1 MIADITST
9 VPGALAM
16 GIAAW
21 AMRQVHVLSQEV
33 AVLKKSDEF
42 ADKVIDEIK
51 DEIKATGDKLDAR
64 ISKLDTKVDTLTLTI
79 AQMNGSDG

>member
-1 MIADITST
+1 MITDITST

-51 DEIKATGDKLDAR
+51 TEIKATGDKLDAR

>member
-1 MIADITST
+1 MITDITST

-51 DEIKATGDKLDAR
+51 TEIKATGDRLDAR

>member
-1 MIADITST
+1 
-9 VPGALAM
+9 M

>member
-1 MIADITST
+1 MITDITST

-21 AMRQVHVLSQEV
+21 AMRQVHVLSKEV

-51 DEIKATGDKLDAR
+51 TEIKSTGDRLDAR
-64 ISKLDTKVDTLTLTI
+64 ISKLDTKVDTLTITI

>member
-1 MIADITST
+1 
-9 VPGALAM
+9 M

-21 AMRQVHVLSQEV
+21 AMKQVHVLSREV

-42 ADKVIDEIK
+42 ADKVIGEIK
-51 DEIKATGDKLDAR
+51 EEIKATGDKLDDR
-64 ISKLDTKVDTLTLTI
+64 ICKLDSKVDTLTITI

>member
-1 MIADITST
+1 MITDITST
-9 VPGALAM
+9 VPGAIAM

-51 DEIKATGDKLDAR
+51 TEIKSTGDRLDAR
-64 ISKLDTKVDTLTLTI
+64 ISKLDTKVDALTITI
-79 AQMNGSDG
+79 AQMNGSES

>member
-1 MIADITST
+1 
-9 VPGALAM
+9 M

-51 DEIKATGDKLDAR
+51 TEIKATGDKLDTR
-64 ISKLDTKVDTLTLTI
+64 ISKLDSKVDTLTLTL

>member
-1 MIADITST
+1 
-9 VPGALAM
+9 M

-51 DEIKATGDKLDAR
+51 TEIKATGDRLDAR

>member
-1 MIADITST
+1 MITDITST

-51 DEIKATGDKLDAR
+51 TEIKATGDRLDAR

-79 AQMNGSDG
+79 AQMKGSDG